1 MTYQELELHWQTF
14 LLTGFEDWVP
24 LSIVAAAHYDQ
35 KPHEILGA
43 MISSWVNPP
52 KTQNDNDHELQTK
65 FKHMAA
71 KMGAAEGATPP
82 PKAELT
88 DKLKK
93 YAAQ

>member
-1 MTYQELELHWQTF
+1 M
-14 LLTGFEDWVP
+14 
-24 LSIVAAAHYDQ
+24 AAAHYDQ

-52 KTQNDNDHELQTK
+52 RTQNDNDHELQTK
-65 FKHMAA
+65 FQHMAA
-71 KMGAAEGATPP
+71 KMGASEGATPP